1 MTEITVHPGQ
11 TPLYPA
17 RQMLK
22 HASQFWFLMTALGQ
36 MAFVAYI
43 AAFYGGSA
51 MRGDFDAWDGR
62 MFNGFI
68 SGDLIGNI
76 NILLHIFFA
85 LIITACGPVQF
96 IPAVRNRFRT
106 FHRWNG
112 RVYATSAILI
122 SIGALYLTWTR
133 NGIGAAVN
141 DIGVSLNGIAI
152 IAFAVLAART
162 AMQRDLRAHHR
173 WTLRLFLA
181 VSGVWY
187 MRLGFGF
194 YALVTG
200 GAMPGSTSM
209 LDGPFDIAL
218 NFGVTLVPL
227 AFLELY
233 FRAADAKHDALK
245 VLMSVVVVC
254 LGVATALGAF
264 MAAQIFWLSSF
275 S

>member
-1 MTEITVHPGQ
+1 MTDITVHPGQ
-11 TPLYPA
+11 TPRYPA

-36 MAFVAYI
+36 MAFVVYI

-62 MFNGFI
+62 MFNGFM

-76 NILLHIFFA
+76 NILLHIIFA
-85 LIITACGPVQF
+85 LIITASGPIQF
-96 IPAVRNRFRT
+96 VPAVRNRFKT

-112 RVYATSAILI
+112 WVYATSAILI

-141 DIGVSLNGIAI
+141 DVGVSLNAIAI
-152 IAFAVLAART
+152 ITFAVLAART
-162 AMQRDLRAHHR
+162 AMKRNFRSHHR

-200 GAMPGSTSM
+200 GTMPGSTSM

-218 NFGVTLVPL
+218 NFAVTLVPL

-233 FRAADAKHDALK
+233 FRAVDSKRDVVKAI
-245 VLMSVVVVC
+245 MSVVVIG
-254 LGVATALGAF
+254 LGIATAIGAF